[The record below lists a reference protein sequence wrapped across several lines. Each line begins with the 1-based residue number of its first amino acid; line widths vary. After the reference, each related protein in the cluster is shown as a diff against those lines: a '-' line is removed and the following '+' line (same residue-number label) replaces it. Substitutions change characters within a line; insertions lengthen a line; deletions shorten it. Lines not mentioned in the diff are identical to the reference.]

1 MDRRPAPPAGP
12 EAHLDLRLAC
22 PTVVVDVSDW
32 LDVATAPGVRAVIDA
47 GLRKVPRRLDVD
59 LTHCEL
65 ADVHGLHMLEQAQR
79 RAALQGTELVLVG
92 VSARLRRVISL
103 LELDG
108 VLAVEPE
115 LAGTGT

>member
-1 MDRRPAPPAGP
+1 MSRRAAPAAAP
-12 EAHLDLRLAC
+12 EAHLDLRSPC
-22 PTVVVDVSDW
+22 PTVVVDVTDW

-47 GLRKVPRRLDVD
+47 GLRKAPRRLDVD
-59 LTHCEL
+59 LTCCEL
-65 ADVHGLHMLEQAQR
+65 ADVAGVHMLEQAQR

-92 VSARLRRVISL
+92 VSPRLRRVLHL